1 MNYWRVL
8 KKAYSLYG
16 RRSPFDKRYLS
27 LGAQVSNGAHIDVN
41 STIDKNVALFDGATL
56 INSSVGAFSYIQSDS
71 IIVNASIGKFCSIAG
86 DVKIGMAE
94 HPLNWVSTSPIFYDM
109 SQPLPMALT
118 EEKNHFGQQ
127 IQTSIGS
134 DVWIGQGVIVKSG
147 VSISVGSVIG
157 AGAVVTKDVAPYSIV
172 VGNPAR
178 PIRQRFG
185 QEMCD
190 ALSIS
195 KWWELDSEILRELSV
210 FFKTPEV
217 FLSELQRR
225 NLG

>member
-1 MNYWRVL
+1 MNYRNTL
-8 KKAYSLYG
+8 KNAFSVYC
-16 RRSPFDKRYLS
+16 RRSPFDKKYIS
-27 LGAQVSNGAHIDVN
+27 IGAQVSNRAHIDIN
-41 STIDKNVALFDGATL
+41 STIEKNVALFDGAIL

-71 IIVNASIGKFCSIAG
+71 TIINASIGKFCSIAG

-94 HPLNWVSTSPIFYDM
+94 HPLNWVSTSPVFYDM
-109 SQPLPMALT
+109 SQPLPTALT
-118 EEKNHFGQQ
+118 DEKNHFGQQ

-157 AGAVVTKDVAPYSIV
+157 AGSVVTKDVAPYSIV

-190 ALSIS
+190 ALSTS

>member
-8 KKAYSLYG
+8 KKVFSVYG
-16 RRSPFDKRYLS
+16 RRSAFDKKYVS
-27 LGAQVSNGAHIDVN
+27 LGAQVSNRAHIDIN
-41 STIDKNVALFDGATL
+41 STIEKNVALFDGATL
-56 INSSVGAFSYIQSDS
+56 INSSVGAFSYAQSNS
-71 IIVNASIGKFCSIAG
+71 IIVNASIGKFCSIAS

-94 HPLNWVSTSPIFYDM
+94 HPLIWVSTSPVFYDM

-134 DVWIGQGVIVKSG
+134 DVWIGQGAIVKSG

-157 AGAVVTKDVAPYSIV
+157 AGSVVTKDIAPYTIV
-172 VGNPAR
+172 AGNPAR
-178 PIRQRFG
+178 PIRQRFS
-185 QEMCD
+185 QEISD
-190 ALSIS
+190 ALSTS
-195 KWWELDSEILRELSV
+195 RWWDLDSEILRELSV
-210 FFKTPEV
+210 YFKTPEI